1 MKKRKS
7 TNQRSDTPSTRF
19 VSVRWLSDANNAH
32 LNSILFQVLTESF
45 VFGIYNVVRRG
56 LHQENHHE
64 CTGNGKA
71 TTNQE

>member
-32 LNSILFQVLTESF
+32 LNSILFQVLTELERVSKEKE
-45 VFGIYNVVRRG
+45 GI
-56 LHQENHHE
+56 
-64 CTGNGKA
+64 T
-71 TTNQE
+71 